1 MPCSK
6 RRAMS
11 PATKRHSV
19 RLRALGS
26 DSIYRSDAGGGGSL
40 SDMRWSTSSRSWILA
55 LLLVA
60 SAENARAEKPP
71 RSTEAATHSEQGEP
85 SRVVDEKAVAT
96 FKEGIAAFDRRDFE
110 AARVAFLQ
118 TFALK
123 PAAPVV
129 RRNLGLAEIYSG
141 HYLDGARR
149 LARVFHTTDDG
160 SSEDR
165 ARMLE
170 SLKKAEAHLERVS
183 LEVDQ
188 EGAEIWVDGVDLGT
202 SPLPF
207 VWYVAPG
214 SYDVRVQKSGFVS
227 YEVSRVASPGATH
240 HLRIVLRPVVVE
252 APAPARQPVPVA
264 EPRAET
270 GPNGWVL
277 LAGGTLTA
285 GAVITGAVF
294 SIAAAENADKVDL
307 LGEQLN
313 GLECNEVEGVPEC
326 DDLIAASKAH
336 DRQQRFALASFV
348 VAGVAGIGTLLYGI
362 LAGGDD
368 AAEPAAHAGQHG
380 RAWAASF
387 DGKHA
392 YASWRTSF

>member
-1 MPCSK
+1 
-6 RRAMS
+6 
-11 PATKRHSV
+11 
-19 RLRALGS
+19 
-26 DSIYRSDAGGGGSL
+26 
-40 SDMRWSTSSRSWILA
+40 MRWSRSSGGWIAA

-60 SAENARAEKPP
+60 TAENVRAENPP
-71 RSTEAATHSEQGEP
+71 AKAESVARNDASES

-183 LEVDQ
+183 IEVDQ
-188 EGAEIWVDGVDLGT
+188 EGAEILVDGVDLGT

-214 SYDVRVQKSGFVS
+214 SYDVRVGKGGYEPYVS
-227 YEVSRVASPGATH
+227 SRVASPGASH
-240 HLRIVLRPVVVE
+240 HLRIVLKPVVAAAAPTP
-252 APAPARQPVPVA
+252 APAPVEEQPAP
-264 EPRAET
+264 T

-277 LAGGTLTA
+277 LAGGT
-285 GAVITGAVF
+285 
-294 SIAAAENADKVDL
+294 
-307 LGEQLN
+307 
-313 GLECNEVEGVPEC
+313 
-326 DDLIAASKAH
+326 
-336 DRQQRFALASFV
+336 
-348 VAGVAGIGTLLYGI
+348 
-362 LAGGDD
+362 
-368 AAEPAAHAGQHG
+368 
-380 RAWAASF
+380 
-387 DGKHA
+387 
-392 YASWRTSF
+392 

>member
-1 MPCSK
+1 
-6 RRAMS
+6 
-11 PATKRHSV
+11 
-19 RLRALGS
+19 
-26 DSIYRSDAGGGGSL
+26 
-40 SDMRWSTSSRSWILA
+40 MRWSTSSRGWSLA
-55 LLLVA
+55 LLLLA
-60 SAENARAEKPP
+60 TAENARAESPP
-71 RSTEAATHSEQGEP
+71 RNTESALHSEQAEP

-183 LEVDQ
+183 LEVNQ

-214 SYDVRVQKSGFVS
+214 SYDVRVQKSGYVS
-227 YEVSRVASPGATH
+227 YAASRVASPGATH
-240 HLRIVLRPVVVE
+240 HLRIVLKPVVE
-252 APAPARQPVPVA
+252 PPPPRREPVPIA

-294 SIAAAENADKVDL
+294 TIAAAENADKVDL
-307 LGEQLN
+307 LGEQL
-313 GLECNEVEGVPEC
+313 GEKLSGSDCDPGVPEC
-326 DDLIAASKAH
+326 DDLQDASDAH
-336 DRQQRFALASFV
+336 DRQQKFALASFV
-348 VAGVAGIGTLLYGI
+348 VAGVAGVSTLLYGI

-368 AAEPAAHAGQHG
+368 AAEPSAHASKQG
-380 RAWAASF
+380 RAWSASF

>member
-1 MPCSK
+1 
-6 RRAMS
+6 
-11 PATKRHSV
+11 
-19 RLRALGS
+19 
-26 DSIYRSDAGGGGSL
+26 
-40 SDMRWSTSSRSWILA
+40 MRWSTSYGGWIAA
-55 LLLVA
+55 LLLVIT
-60 SAENARAEKPP
+60 AEDVRAEGRAQAAPGK
-71 RSTEAATHSEQGEP
+71 TESAAHGEQGES
-85 SRVVDEKAVAT
+85 SRVVDEKAVST

-183 LEVDQ
+183 IEVEQ

-214 SYDVRVQKSGFVS
+214 SYDVRVQKSGYVS
-227 YEVSRVASPGATH
+227 YVASRVASPGANH
-240 HLRIVLRPVVVE
+240 HLRIVLKQVVE
-252 APAPARQPVPVA
+252 PPPPVRAPAPVA
-264 EPRAET
+264 EEKVET

-285 GAVITGAVF
+285 GALITGAVF
-294 SIAAAENADKVDL
+294 TLAAAKNSDKVDVL
-307 LGEQLN
+307 NEQL
-313 GLECNEVEGVPEC
+313 GGMDCPSVPSIPEC
-326 DDLIAASKAH
+326 DELTAAADAH
-336 DRQQRFALASFV
+336 DRQQIYALASFV
-348 VAGVAGIGTLLYGI
+348 VAGAAGVGTLLYGL

-368 AAEPAAHAGQHG
+368 APEPVAHAAEHG
-380 RAWAASF
+380 GRWSAMF
-387 DGKHA
+387 DGKRA
-392 YASWRTSF
+392 YASWQTSF

>member
-1 MPCSK
+1 
-6 RRAMS
+6 
-11 PATKRHSV
+11 
-19 RLRALGS
+19 
-26 DSIYRSDAGGGGSL
+26 
-40 SDMRWSTSSRSWILA
+40 MRWSTSSRGWIAA
-55 LLLVA
+55 LFVA
-60 SAENARAEKPP
+60 TAALSLTAAPADVRAESPP
-71 RSTEAATHSEQGEP
+71 PKADSAVHGDQGES

-165 ARMLE
+165 ARILE

-183 LEVDQ
+183 IEVDQ
-188 EGAEIWVDGVDLGT
+188 EGAEILVDGVDLGI

-227 YEVSRVASPGATH
+227 YTASRVASPGAAH
-240 HLRIVLRPVVVE
+240 HLRIVLKPVVEPPPPHRV
-252 APAPARQPVPVA
+252 PATNSDPKV
-264 EPRAET
+264 ET

-285 GAVITGAVF
+285 GALITGAVF
-294 SIAAAENADKVDL
+294 SVAAAENFDKVEL
-307 LGEQLN
+307 LNEQL
-313 GLECNEVEGVPEC
+313 GPLGCQSVPSIPEC
-326 DDLIAASKAH
+326 DELAAASDAH
-336 DRQQRFALASFV
+336 DRQQRYALASFIA
-348 VAGVAGIGTLLYGI
+348 AGVVGVGTLLYGI

-368 AAEPAAHAGQHG
+368 PAEPVAGAGEHG
-380 RAWAASF
+380 GAWSAMF
-387 DGKHA
+387 DGNRA
-392 YASWRTSF
+392 YATWRTSF

>member
-1 MPCSK
+1 
-6 RRAMS
+6 
-11 PATKRHSV
+11 
-19 RLRALGS
+19 
-26 DSIYRSDAGGGGSL
+26 
-40 SDMRWSTSSRSWILA
+40 MRGSTSFRSWSLA
-55 LLLVA
+55 LLLLA
-60 SAENARAEKPP
+60 TAENARAENPP
-71 RSTEAATHSEQGEP
+71 RNTEFAVHSQQGEP

-214 SYDVRVQKSGFVS
+214 SYDVRVQKSGYLS
-227 YEVSRVASPGATH
+227 YAASRVASPGASH
-240 HLRIVLRPVVVE
+240 HLRIVLEPVVGTPVPPRK
-252 APAPARQPVPVA
+252 PAPIAEQPV
-264 EPRAET
+264 ET

-285 GAVITGAVF
+285 GALITGAVF

-307 LGEQLN
+307 LIEQRG
-313 GLECNEVEGVPEC
+313 GLECSDGVPEC
-326 DDLIAASKAH
+326 DDLNAASEAH
-336 DRQQRFALASFV
+336 DRQQRYALASFV
-348 VAGVAGIGTLLYGI
+348 VAGVAGVSTLLYGI

-368 AAEPAAHAGQHG
+368 APEPNADAGE
-380 RAWAASF
+380 RATTWSAGF
-387 DGKHA
+387 DGKQG

>member
-1 MPCSK
+1 
-6 RRAMS
+6 
-11 PATKRHSV
+11 
-19 RLRALGS
+19 
-26 DSIYRSDAGGGGSL
+26 
-40 SDMRWSTSSRSWILA
+40 MRWSTSCGGWIAA
-55 LLLVA
+55 LLLVVTAGDVRAEGRAQASSGKTA
-60 SAENARAEKPP
+60 SAVQG
-71 RSTEAATHSEQGEP
+71 EQGES
-85 SRVVDEKAVAT
+85 SRVVDEKAVST

-183 LEVDQ
+183 IEVDQ
-188 EGAEIWVDGVDLGT
+188 EGAEILVDGVDLGT

-214 SYDVRVQKSGFVS
+214 SYDVRIQKSGYVS
-227 YEVSRVASPGATH
+227 YVASRVASPGASH
-240 HLRIVLRPVVVE
+240 HLRIVLEPVVEPPPPVR
-252 APAPARQPVPVA
+252 APAPVA
-264 EPRAET
+264 EPPVET

-285 GAVITGAVF
+285 GALITGAVF
-294 SIAAAENADKVDL
+294 TLAAAENSDKVDML
-307 LGEQLN
+307 SEQLS
-313 GLECNEVEGVPEC
+313 GLNCASTPPAVPEC
-326 DDLIAASKAH
+326 DDLQAASDAH
-336 DRQQRFALASFV
+336 DHQQIYALASFV
-348 VAGVAGIGTLLYGI
+348 VAGAAGVGTLLYGL

-368 AAEPAAHAGQHG
+368 APEPVAHAGEHG
-380 RAWAASF
+380 GQWSAMF
-387 DGKHA
+387 DGKRA

>member
-1 MPCSK
+1 M
-6 RRAMS
+6 
-11 PATKRHSV
+11 
-19 RLRALGS
+19 
-26 DSIYRSDAGGGGSL
+26 
-40 SDMRWSTSSRSWILA
+40 
-55 LLLVA
+55 
-60 SAENARAEKPP
+60 
-71 RSTEAATHSEQGEP
+71 HSEQAEP
-85 SRVVDEKAVAT
+85 SRVADEKAVAT

-183 LEVDQ
+183 LEVNQ
-188 EGAEIWVDGVDLGT
+188 EGAEIWVDGVALGT

-214 SYDVRVQKSGFVS
+214 AYDVRVQKSGYVS
-227 YEVSRVASPGATH
+227 YAASRVASPGAAH
-240 HLRIVLRPVVVE
+240 HLRIVLKPVVE
-252 APAPARQPVPVA
+252 APAPHRDPAPIAEARV
-264 EPRAET
+264 ET

-294 SIAAAENADKVDL
+294 SIAAAENADKVEL
-307 LGEQLN
+307 LGEKLS
-313 GLECNEVEGVPEC
+313 GLDCNEGFPEC
-326 DDLIAASKAH
+326 DELTAASEAH
-336 DRQQRFALASFV
+336 DRQQHFALASFV
-348 VAGVAGIGTLLYGI
+348 VAGVAGVSTLLYGI

-368 AAEPAAHAGQHG
+368 AEPSAHAGKQS
-380 RAWAASF
+380 RAWSASF